1 MNVIAVDIVVLPADE
16 GRAFDA
22 FIDLPYQVRG
32 ADPAWVPPLRI
43 QQRDALDRVGNP
55 FYRHAQIRLFIAYRD
70 GRPAGRI
77 AAINNAVH
85 NQTHGERTTQWGFF
99 ECENDNGVASALFA
113 AVEGAAA
120 DWGHDLLRGPFNP
133 SVNDEIGL
141 QIDAFDKPS
150 FVMIPSNPAY
160 YLPLVEAAG
169 YSKTVDLYCFW
180 IDAGTVSDDLT
191 RIGPAII
198 ARGDIRYRKLDKATL
213 DRDAEKIWQVYN
225 SAWEKNWL
233 WVHATREE
241 FLHLVKS
248 LRQIADFDL
257 AWVAET
263 PHGEM
268 VGISIAIP
276 NINEAIMPIRDGRL
290 FPLGWAH
297 LFWGSRRGAIKGLR
311 FLVMGVL
318 EPWRGQGID
327 VALNYHQLRE
337 AVRGGYTHGEMSQI
351 LETNTPMLNAATRM
365 GGVRYKTHRM
375 FEKALPGTVRQGRP

>member
-1 MNVIAVDIVVLPADE
+1 MNAIPAEVVVMPADE
-16 GRAFDA
+16 GQAFCD
-22 FIDLPYQVRG
+22 FIDLPYRVRG
-32 ADPAWVPPLRI
+32 GDPDWVPPLRI
-43 QQRDALDRVGNP
+43 QQRDALDRIRNP
-55 FYRHAQIRLFIAYRD
+55 FYRHAELRLFIAYRA
-70 GRPAGRI
+70 GQPVGRI

-99 ECENDNGVASALFA
+99 ECENEKVAASALFA
-113 AVEGAAA
+113 AVEDAAA
-120 DWGHDLLRGPFNP
+120 GWGHDLLRGPFNP

-141 QIDAFDKPS
+141 QIDAFDRPS
-150 FVMIPSNPAY
+150 FIMIPSNPAY
-160 YLPLVEAAG
+160 YRPLVEAAG

-180 IDAGTVSDDLT
+180 IDAGTLSGELT
-191 RIGPAII
+191 RVGPATI
-198 ARGDIRYRKLDKATL
+198 ARGNIRYRKLNKATL
-213 DRDAEKIWQVYN
+213 DRDAEKIWRVYN

-241 FLHLVKS
+241 FLHLVKN

-257 AWVAET
+257 AWVAENSD
-263 PHGEM
+263 GEM

-290 FPLGWAH
+290 LPLGW
-297 LFWGSRRGAIKGLR
+297 LRLLWGSRRGAIKGLR

-327 VALNYHQLRE
+327 VALNYNQLQE
-337 AVRGGYTHGEMSQI
+337 AVRGGYTHAEMSQI
-351 LETNTPMLNAATRM
+351 LETNTSMLNAATRM

-375 FEKALPGTVRQGRP
+375 FEKALH